1 MLQCNVD
8 LSRTAGIVRYQASHN
23 QWFQAAGIAV
33 LVFIIYFVTS
43 HGSTAFN
50 HFVRLADAFLDG
62 RLYLLDAPANL
73 ELARY
78 GEKAFVI
85 NPPAPTL
92 FVLPWVAIWGIS
104 TNQTIVCMI
113 VGSASIGLFW
123 VAATQMRWG
132 LPLKAAITLLLAFGT
147 NFWWAATD
155 GSLWTFAHVSAV
167 FFLMAA
173 LVETTGRNRPWL
185 VGILVGLAGL
195 SRLTTFLTSPFFA
208 YTVAQ
213 GAEGRRIIIR
223 RLAVFGLALAAMVG
237 VYLAYNYG
245 RYETFSD
252 QGYYHPQYLTEPWF
266 AKGRFDISYIP
277 RHVEAILFKGPV
289 ITEEFPFFKPSSY
302 GLGLFFTTPALLYI
316 FRAELRGLPLAALV
330 AVLLTAVIWMIHGT
344 TGWAQFGYRYS
355 MDILPF
361 MAILVASGMRYRLD
375 RLKIAVI
382 LLSCAIN
389 LWGTLSFHKLDWGA

>member
-1 MLQCNVD
+1 MGNLN
-8 LSRTAGIVRYQASHN
+8 LTRTAGFIRNQALYN
-23 QWFQAAGIAV
+23 KWFQAFGIAV

-50 HFVRLADAFLDG
+50 HFVRLADAFIDG
-62 RLYLLDAPANL
+62 RLYLVDAPDYL

-92 FVLPWVAIWGIS
+92 FLLPWVAIWGIS
-104 TNQTIVCMI
+104 ANQTIVSMM
-113 VGSASIGLFW
+113 VGAAAIGLFW
-123 VAATQMRWG
+123 VAATQMRWS

-195 SRLTTFLTSPFFA
+195 SRLTTFLTFPFFV

-213 GAEGRRIIIR
+213 GADGRRILLR
-223 RLAVFGLALAAMVG
+223 RLAIFGLALAAMVG
-237 VYLAYNYG
+237 IYLAYNYG

-252 QGYYHPQYLTEPWF
+252 QGYYHPQYLSETWF
-266 AKGRFDISYIP
+266 SKGRFDISYIP
-277 RHVEAILFKGPV
+277 RHLDAILFMGPV
-289 ITEEFPFFKPSSY
+289 VTEEFPFLKPSSF

-355 MDILPF
+355 IDVLPF
-361 MAILVASGMRYRLD
+361 MAILVASGMRHRLD
-375 RLKIAVI
+375 RFKIAVI
-382 LLSCAIN
+382 LLSCAIS
-389 LWGTLSFHKLDWGA
+389 LWGTLSFHKLGWVV